1 MSCLAFGIGFA
12 VFPGSIL
19 CYQISQLLEGYVA
32 VLYLIFRIL
41 THLWLG
47 ISSEFCIYVTSISI
61 SVGLLCK
68 HEGMV

>member
-1 MSCLAFGIGFA
+1 MCCLALGIGFV

-19 CYQISQLLEGYVA
+19 CGQISQLLEGYVA

-47 ISSEFCIYVTSISI
+47 TLSEFHIHVTSISI
-61 SVGLLCK
+61 SVGLLYK